1 LITTPLPAHALKDAV
16 TKENASKPREG
27 RNELEL
33 ETVYQELHQE
43 QQQQQ
48 QQLLQNPV
56 EQKMVKNA
64 NFHSFIKGKN
74 TKLVLRIL
82 TIQMKLG
89 VQPEQTEMENMLEEV
104 DIMDSV
110 RIIVQQF
117 NKNQ

>member
-1 LITTPLPAHALKDAV
+1 MIANPLPAHALKDAV
-16 TKENASKPREG
+16 TKGNASKQREG

-33 ETVYQELHQE
+33 QQEL
-43 QQQQQ
+43 QQ
-48 QQLLQNPV
+48 QQLQKELQNPV

-64 NFHSFIKGKN
+64 NFHSFIRGKN
-74 TKLVLRIL
+74 MKLVLRIL

-89 VQPEQTEMENMLEEV
+89 VQPEQTERENMLEEV

-110 RIIVQQF
+110 GKVVQQF

>member
-1 LITTPLPAHALKDAV
+1 MITTPLPAHALKDAV
-16 TKENASKPREG
+16 TKGNASKQREG

-43 QQQQQ
+43 LQLQ
-48 QQLLQNPV
+48 QQLQEPV

-64 NFHSFIKGKN
+64 NFLSFIRGQN

-82 TIQMKLG
+82 MIQMKLG
-89 VQPEQTEMENMLEEV
+89 VPPEQTERENMLEEV

-110 RIIVQQF
+110 GIIVQQF
-117 NKNQ
+117 NENQ

>member
-1 LITTPLPAHALKDAV
+1 MITTQLPAHALKDAV
-16 TKENASKPREG
+16 IKGNASKQREG

-33 ETVYQELHQE
+33 EKVYQELRQE
-43 QQQQQ
+43 L
-48 QQLLQNPV
+48 QLQLQLQLQEPV

-64 NFHSFIKGKN
+64 NFLSFIMGKN

-89 VQPEQTEMENMLEEV
+89 VQPEQTEMENMLEAV

-110 RIIVQQF
+110 GIVVQQS

>member
-1 LITTPLPAHALKDAV
+1 MIKG
-16 TKENASKPREG
+16 NASKQREG

-43 QQQQQ
+43 LQ
-48 QQLLQNPV
+48 QQLLLQKPV

-64 NFHSFIKGKN
+64 NFLSFIMGKN

-89 VQPEQTEMENMLEEV
+89 VQPEQTEMENMLEAV
-104 DIMDSV
+104 DIMDFV
-110 RIIVQQF
+110 GIVVQQF
-117 NKNQ
+117 NKKQ

>member
-1 LITTPLPAHALKDAV
+1 MIKTPLPAHALKDAV
-16 TKENASKPREG
+16 TKGNAGKQREG

-43 QQQQQ
+43 LQQ
-48 QQLLQNPV
+48 QQLLPNPA

-64 NFHSFIKGKN
+64 SFHSFIMGKN

-110 RIIVQQF
+110 GIVVQQS

>member
-1 LITTPLPAHALKDAV
+1 M
-16 TKENASKPREG
+16 G
-27 RNELEL
+27 EL

-43 QQQQQ
+43 LQQQQQ
-48 QQLLQNPV
+48 QQQKQKQKQKLLQNPV

-64 NFHSFIKGKN
+64 NFHSFIKEKN

-89 VQPEQTEMENMLEEV
+89 VQPEQTEMENMLEAV

-110 RIIVQQF
+110 GIVVQPF